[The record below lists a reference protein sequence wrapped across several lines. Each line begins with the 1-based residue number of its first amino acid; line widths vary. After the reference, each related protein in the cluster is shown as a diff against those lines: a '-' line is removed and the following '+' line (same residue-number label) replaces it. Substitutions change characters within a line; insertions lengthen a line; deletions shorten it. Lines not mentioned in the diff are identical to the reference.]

1 MLNNSD
7 TVDTMVYYVRRGL
20 DEHEVINKTS
30 IKMGLDL
37 HGLNVT
43 RQLYSRALIKALL
56 LEIKYRYS

>member
-43 RQLYSRALIKALL
+43 GQLYSRALIKALL
-56 LEIKYRYS
+56 LEIKDRYS